1 MKSTLTINEA
11 RTVANIAA
19 RARNL
24 FATGYTFKALN
35 ASAGLYVVAA
45 PASTRRTDGN
55 GHPMPPY
62 IVDTN
67 ERTCS
72 CQGHRDFGLCS
83 HRLAVEEEEARI
95 AWAEAE
101 WTAEQEAIGELAAF

>member
-11 RTVANIAA
+11 RTLANIAA

-35 ASAGLYVVAA
+35 ASAGLYVVSA
-45 PASTRRTDGN
+45 PANACRTDGT

-62 IVDTN
+62 ILDTTAQ
-67 ERTCS
+67 TCS
-72 CQGHRDFGLCS
+72 CKAFGRFETCKHL
-83 HRLAVEEEEARI
+83 LAMEEEEARV

-101 WTAEQEAIGELAAF
+101 WEAEQEAIGELSAF

>member
-1 MKSTLTINEA
+1 MKTTINQA
-11 RTVANIAA
+11 RHEANIAA
-19 RARNL
+19 KAANL
-24 FATGYTFKALN
+24 FASGYTFKALN
-35 ASAGLYVVAA
+35 AAAGLYAVAA
-45 PASTRRTDGN
+45 PVSARRTDGN

-62 IVDTN
+62 IVDTI

-83 HRLAVEEEEARI
+83 HRLAVEDEEARV

-101 WTAEQEAIGELAAF
+101 WEAEQAARGELSAF